1 MDIQTKL
8 PWVGTTIFSQMSQL
22 AQQTGAI
29 NLSQGFPDFS
39 ADQRLLSAVNEH
51 VLAGRNQY
59 APMIGVA
66 TLRQQIADLTQNCY
80 QRTIDP
86 ELEVTVTSGATEA
99 LFVAI
104 QAVVRPGDE
113 VIVFDPAYDS
123 YRPAVELA
131 GGKTVHIQLTAPD
144 FRPDWTAVAKRVT
157 ANTRLII
164 VNSPHNPTGMVFS
177 AEDFAA
183 LQALVLAHD
192 LFCISD
198 EVYEHMVFTGAQK
211 LSANSFAALAAR
223 TFVVSSFGKT
233 FHVTGWKLGY
243 CVAPAALTSEFR
255 KIHQYVTF
263 SSYTP
268 AQFAIADMLEQQRE
282 LVHELAAFY
291 QEKRDL
297 FQRLMASSR
306 FTLLPCQGTY
316 FQLADYSEIS
326 DLADVEFCRW
336 LTVEHGVAA
345 IPLSV
350 FSKQQQSA
358 KIVRFCFA
366 KQNKTLEQAAE
377 RLCKL

>member
-22 AQQTGAI
+22 AQQAGAI

-39 ADQRLLSAVNEH
+39 ADSRLLAAVNKH
-51 VLAGRNQY
+51 VLAGHNQY

-66 TLRQQIADLTQNCY
+66 TLRQQIAELTQHCY
-80 QRTIDP
+80 QRTVDP
-86 ELEVTVTSGATEA
+86 ELEVTITSGATEA

-144 FRPDWTAVAKRVT
+144 FRPDWSAVAKRVT

-164 VNSPHNPTGMVFS
+164 VNSPHNPTGMVFA

-198 EVYEHMVFTGAQK
+198 EVYEHMVFAGGQK
-211 LSANSFAALAAR
+211 LSANCFTALAER

-243 CVAPAALTSEFR
+243 CVAPAALSTEFR

-263 SSYTP
+263 SSFTP
-268 AQFAIADMLEQQRE
+268 AQLAIADMLAQHSDS
-282 LVHELAAFY
+282 VHELAGFY

-297 FQRLMASSR
+297 FQRLMAKSR

-350 FSKQQQSA
+350 FSRQQQSA

-366 KQNKTLEQAAE
+366 KQDQTLEQAAE

>member
-1 MDIQTKL
+1 
-8 PWVGTTIFSQMSQL
+8 
-22 AQQTGAI
+22 
-29 NLSQGFPDFS
+29 
-39 ADQRLLSAVNEH
+39 
-51 VLAGRNQY
+51 
-59 APMIGVA
+59 MIGVA
-66 TLRQQIADLTQNCY
+66 TLRQQIAELTEHCY
-80 QRTIDP
+80 QRTVDP

-144 FRPDWTAVAKRVT
+144 FRPDWSAVAKRVT

-164 VNSPHNPTGMVFS
+164 VNSPHNPTGMVFA

-198 EVYEHMVFTGAQK
+198 EVYEHMVFAGGQK
-211 LSANSFAALAAR
+211 LSANCFTALAER

-243 CVAPAALTSEFR
+243 CVAPAALSTEFR

-263 SSYTP
+263 SSFTP
-268 AQFAIADMLEQQRE
+268 AQLAIADMLAQHSDS
-282 LVHELAAFY
+282 VHELAGFY

-297 FQRLMASSR
+297 FQRLMAKSR

-350 FSKQQQSA
+350 FSRQQQSA

-366 KQNKTLEQAAE
+366 KQDQTLEQAAE

>member
-22 AQQTGAI
+22 AQQAGAI

-39 ADQRLLSAVNEH
+39 ADSRLLAAVNKH
-51 VLAGRNQY
+51 VLAGHNQY

-66 TLRQQIADLTQNCY
+66 TLRQQIAELTQHCY
-80 QRTIDP
+80 QRTVDP
-86 ELEVTVTSGATEA
+86 ELDVTITSGATEA

-144 FRPDWTAVAKRVT
+144 FRPDWSAVAKRVT

-198 EVYEHMVFTGAQK
+198 EVYEHMVFAGGQK
-211 LSANSFAALAAR
+211 LSANCFTALAER

-243 CVAPAALTSEFR
+243 CVAPAALSTEFR

-263 SSYTP
+263 SSFTP
-268 AQFAIADMLEQQRE
+268 AQLAIADMLAQHSDS
-282 LVHELAAFY
+282 VHELAGFY

-297 FQRLMASSR
+297 FQRLMAKSR

-316 FQLADYSEIS
+316 FQLAEYSAIS
-326 DLADVEFCRW
+326 DLTDVEFCRW

-350 FSKQQQSA
+350 FSRQQQSA

-366 KQNKTLEQAAE
+366 KQDQTLEQAAE

>member
-39 ADQRLLSAVNEH
+39 ADSRLLAAVNEH
-51 VLAGRNQY
+51 VLAGHNQY

-66 TLRQQIADLTQNCY
+66 ALRQQIADLTQNCY
-80 QRTIDP
+80 QRFVDQ

-144 FRPDWTAVAKRVT
+144 FRPDWAAVAKRVT

-177 AEDFAA
+177 ADDFSA

-198 EVYEHMVFTGAQK
+198 EVYEHMVFAGAQK
-211 LSANSFAALAAR
+211 LSANCFAALAAR

-243 CVAPAALTSEFR
+243 CVAPLALTSEFR

-268 AQFAIADMLEQQRE
+268 AQFAIADMLAQQRE

-297 FQRLMASSR
+297 FQKLMAKSR

-350 FSKQQQSA
+350 FSRQQQSA

-366 KQNKTLEQAAE
+366 KQDQTLEQAAE